1 MPESTTALSTAPADA
16 IARATS
22 EPAVGTTTLAGPSLE
37 QFEAAR
43 LLVSQVADVT
53 PMESSRYLAE
63 VLGSPVF
70 LKCENLQRTG
80 SYKIRGAYNRLAQ
93 LTPDERSRGVVAAS
107 AGNHAQGVAFAAR
120 ELGIKAT
127 IFMPVGVALPKL
139 QATRNYGAD
148 VVLRGTTVEE
158 PLRAAA
164 EFAASTGAVLIPPF
178 DHPDVVAGQGTLGLE
193 ILDQVPELDTVVVPI
208 GGGGLIS
215 GVASALKQR
224 FARDGRT
231 VRIIG
236 VQVVNAAAYPVSL
249 ERGEPTNITVLPTI
263 ADGIAVARPGALNF
277 DIIKDAVDHV
287 VTVTDD
293 DTARALLVL
302 LERAKLVV
310 EPAGAVAVAAVLTG
324 QVAAL
329 SPNGA
334 GNTVVILSGGNIDPL
349 VMERV
354 ISRGLAASERYLKLR
369 LMLPDRPG
377 QLARVAEL
385 ISEANANV
393 VEVLHTR
400 HGRNALI
407 TEVELELSIET
418 RGPEHVRGV
427 LAQLTE
433 AGYDPR
439 VDY

>member
-1 MPESTTALSTAPADA
+1 VTPVAERP
-16 IARATS
+16 
-22 EPAVGTTTLAGPSLE
+22 LAGPTLAD
-37 QFEAAR
+37 FEAAR
-43 LLVSQVADVT
+43 EVVSRVAGVT
-53 PMESSRYLAE
+53 PMESSRFLGE
-63 VLGSPVF
+63 LLGSPVF

-80 SYKIRGAYNRLAQ
+80 SYKIRGAYNRIAR
-93 LTPDERSRGVVAAS
+93 LTDEEKSHGVVAAS

-120 ELGIKAT
+120 ELGIAAT

-139 QATRNYGAD
+139 QATRNYGAE
-148 VVLRGTTVEE
+148 VVLRGHAVAEA
-158 PLRAAA
+158 LRTAA
-164 EFAASTGAVLIPPF
+164 EFAATTGAVFIPPF

-193 ILDQVPELDTVVVPI
+193 ILEQVPDLQTVIVPI

-215 GVASALKQR
+215 GVASALKQKL
-224 FARDGRT
+224 ALEGRT

-236 VQVVNAAAYPVSL
+236 VQAENAAPYPISILNGVS
-249 ERGEPTNITVLPTI
+249 TAITIRPTI
-263 ADGIAVARPGALNF
+263 ADGIAVNKPGILNF
-277 DIIKDAVDHV
+277 EIIKDAVDEI

-293 DTARALLVL
+293 DIARAMLVL

-310 EPAGAVAVAAVLTG
+310 EPAGAVAVAAIMTG
-324 QVAAL
+324 QVT
-329 SPNGA
+329 NA
-334 GNTVVILSGGNIDPL
+334 GVTVAILSGGNIDPL

-354 ISRGLAASERYLKLR
+354 ISRGLAASDRYLKLR

-407 TEVELELSIET
+407 SDVEIELSIET
-418 RGPEHVRGV
+418 RGPEHVQRV
-427 LAQLTE
+427 LGHLIE
-433 AGYDPR
+433 AGYEPR
-439 VDY
+439 VDF